1 MAKTHLELNR
11 TGDKMPLVGYGCWK
25 VSRDDCEEVIY
36 NAIKNGYRLLDGAAI
51 YENEV
56 EVGKGIAKAI
66 NEGIVKREELFIV
79 SKLWNNYHH
88 KDHVRP
94 ALERTLKD
102 LGLDY
107 LDLYLI
113 HFPVPLEYIDPKV
126 QYPGGWESKETGQL
140 EYERSPLH
148 VTWAEMEKLVD
159 DKLVRNI
166 GVSNCNVQTIL
177 DMLTYVRHKPSVLQV
192 ELHPYL
198 QQQRLVKWVQKQGI
212 QVTSYSSFGPQSYVE
227 LFEVKGEPLLEHN
240 TIKSIASKHGKSTGQ
255 ILLKWSIQR
264 DVAVIPKST
273 NVDRLKSNL
282 DLFGWSLTDEDVAD
296 INKLERNLRFNDTT
310 SYGLDLPLFD

>member
-25 VSRDDCEEVIY
+25 VDPSDCEDVIY
-36 NAIKNGYRLLDGAAI
+36 NAIKGGYRLFDGAAI
-51 YENEV
+51 YLNEV
-56 EVGKGIAKAI
+56 EVGKGINKAI
-66 NEGIVKREELFIV
+66 KEGLVKREDLFIV
-79 SKLWNNYHH
+79 SKLWNNHHH

-94 ALERTLKD
+94 ALEHTLKD

-113 HFPVPLEYIDPKV
+113 HFPVPLKYIDPNV
-126 QYPGGWESKETGQL
+126 NYPGGWENTETGEL
-140 EYERSPLH
+140 EFERSPLH
-148 VTWAEMEKLVD
+148 QTWAEMEKLVD
-159 DKLVRNI
+159 AKLTRNI

-177 DMLTYVRHKPSVLQV
+177 DMLTYVRYKPAVLQV

-227 LFEVKGEPLLEHN
+227 LFEVKAEPLLNHSTVE
-240 TIKSIASKHGKSTGQ
+240 TIATKHGKTTGQ

-273 NVDRLKSNL
+273 NPDRLKSNL
-282 DLFGWSLTDEDVAD
+282 DLFGWELSADDVQQ
-296 INKLERNLRFNDTT
+296 INNLERNLRFNDTT